1 MSANESS
8 ESETRA
14 RPEQRGRGGSGL
26 LALWAG
32 VLVAPLAF
40 LSNLQVNYTLA
51 QKLCPGGHTSVLHLM
66 TIIFLLIA
74 AAGGLVAW
82 RNRGRAGHH
91 LPDESED
98 TRARDRFLGS
108 IGVMISA
115 LSFLIIVAQ
124 WIPQFIFNP
133 CQR

>member
-1 MSANESS
+1 MATGRPNSKARAS
-8 ESETRA
+8 EE
-14 RPEQRGRGGSGL
+14 RGRNVGL

-32 VLVAPLAF
+32 VLVAPMAF
-40 LSNLQVNYTLA
+40 LSNMQVNYTLT
-51 QKLCPGGHTSVLHLM
+51 QKLCPGGRTAVLHLM

-74 AAGGLVAW
+74 AGGSLLAW
-82 RNRGRAGHH
+82 RNWGRAGRVW
-91 LPDESED
+91 PDESED
-98 TRARDRFLGS
+98 KAVRNRLLS
-108 IGVMISA
+108 IIGLLISA

>member
-1 MSANESS
+1 MSADESP
-8 ESETRA
+8 ESGTRSKQGQSA
-14 RPEQRGRGGSGL
+14 GL

-32 VLVAPLAF
+32 VLVAPMAF

-51 QKLCPGGHTSVLHLM
+51 QKLCPGGHTSLLHLM
-66 TIIFLLIA
+66 TIIFLVIA

-82 RNRGRAGHH
+82 RNWERAGRR
-91 LPDESED
+91 LPDEAED
-98 TRARDRFLGS
+98 TSTRDRFLGS
-108 IGVMISA
+108 LGVMISA